1 MSELDVWRD
10 LANEAAQGNL
20 KLKVHRDALDR
31 AVKLLQDYIDHID
44 GMNLDVATVKRVTGF
59 GGFQM
64 GVDLAQKFSRKG
76 DGDESISQRLKEL
89 TQEAK
94 AIQDVLRKAAIAYAD
109 TDAEYGKEFKDLEQ
123 GIKP

>member
-20 KLKVHRDALDR
+20 RLKVHRDALDR

-94 AIQDVLRKAAIAYAD
+94 AIQDTLRKAAIAYAE